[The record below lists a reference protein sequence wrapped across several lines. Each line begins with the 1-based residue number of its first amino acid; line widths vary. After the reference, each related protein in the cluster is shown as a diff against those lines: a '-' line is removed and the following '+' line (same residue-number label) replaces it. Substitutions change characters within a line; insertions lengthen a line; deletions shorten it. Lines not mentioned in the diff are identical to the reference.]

1 MKNEHIRHILVT
13 DFTLD
18 VSIGVNPEE
27 KLAKQRLIISLDI
40 AVHESEQDINDNIDN
55 VVCYDAIIS
64 NIKTMFEKEGH
75 IELLETV
82 AENIAKICLQNNQ
95 VLSAVVRV
103 EKPDIYDD
111 VARVGI
117 EIFRDNKN

>member
-1 MKNEHIRHILVT
+1 MKSEHIRHIIVT
-13 DFTLD
+13 DLTLN

-27 KLAKQRLIISLDI
+27 KLIKQRLIINLDI
-40 AVHESEQDINDNIDN
+40 AVKESDQAINDNIDN

-64 NIKTMFEKEGH
+64 NIKTMFEQVGH

-82 AENIAKICLQNNQ
+82 AENIAHICLQNRQ
-95 VLSAVVRV
+95 VLSATVRV

-117 EIFRDNKN
+117 EIFRENKN